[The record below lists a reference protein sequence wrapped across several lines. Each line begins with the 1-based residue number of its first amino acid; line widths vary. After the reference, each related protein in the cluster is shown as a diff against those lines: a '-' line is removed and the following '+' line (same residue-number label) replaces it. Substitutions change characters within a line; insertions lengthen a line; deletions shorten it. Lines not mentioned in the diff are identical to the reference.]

1 MPITC
6 LHNSRPVFP
15 PTTGTGSSPSSSWS
29 TRGGSSCSNAVRGPA
44 ETPHARRH
52 SSPPA
57 PPATGHAERLATR
70 STQLRTSA
78 YILLIIGGQWIAT
91 GECQC
96 CLHHHLHLLHH
107 HTTSTSGLAF
117 GLIFEP
123 DAGAESFDEY
133 TSTFGARLALAVALG
148 LFGVADALCWLTT
161 SVTRRASPRPT
172 TRRRRPAARHARA
185 PECMLSPSPRAAQ
198 HATPHPTRH
207 REAPRL
213 TAHPPRDSSAR
224 DAP

>member
-1 MPITC
+1 MHADGARRSLSYGLYFGWTITNWLFAESNAARAHHAC
-6 LHNSRPVFP
+6 LHNSRAVFP

-29 TRGGSSCSNAVRGPA
+29 TRGGSSCCNAVRGPA

-161 SVTRRASPRPT
+161 SVTRRASPRG
-172 TRRRRPAARHARA
+172 RD
-185 PECMLSPSPRAAQ
+185 Q
-198 HATPHPTRH
+198 H
-207 REAPRL
+207 E
-213 TAHPPRDSSAR
+213 
-224 DAP
+224 